1 MRTVYALL
9 VGIDDYPGRP
19 LRGCVNDVRAAE
31 SRLRSLSG
39 PATRIRT
46 LYDAEAT
53 RAAVLAGLEEHLGQ
67 SGPEDTALLWFSGH
81 GSQSPTADPGEA
93 TGWSQALVCH
103 DSLVP
108 GGQPVLRDTELGA
121 LLDGIAARGTHVVA
135 VLDCCH
141 SGGATRED
149 AAGPPGAAVRGAPWQ
164 PWWQTAAVAG
174 ARDGGGTQV
183 PEPGRHVLLAACR
196 PQELAH
202 ENVVDGRV
210 RGYFSHALLGALD
223 RLGPTAAYGELHA
236 LTEARVR
243 ALSQVQHPELRGPE
257 DGGFLSGDPVPA
269 SPFLLRHTA
278 WGWEVNCG
286 AAHGLRSPGAEFTL
300 LGDAGA
306 RAVVVREVR
315 PESALVDPVGWQPT
329 DQERQSAHAVT
340 PSALAFPPAA
350 VTLSGETAAVR
361 LVAKAV
367 TEVPA
372 LALAPEGP
380 APLPS
385 ATGVREGLPLPSAH
399 GAADAL
405 RLRVEVGDGR
415 ARVSGGAGHALPEL
429 PLRTPADAARVAD
442 CLAHIARWHQIR
454 DLVNP
459 DPLLSSLVRI
469 TVEETAVGSL
479 RHSAV
484 GEVVCGYTPDGREP
498 QVRVGIHNHAGRH
511 LWAVLLDLTDRYGS
525 SPHLFE
531 GEFIG
536 DGRVGWARRGEP
548 VWLRLPPGRSAVRGA
563 FTRDWLK
570 VIVAED
576 ELNIAPFR
584 LPAWSPG
591 APSGAR
597 GSVAPAGGGGLLRLV
612 AAGAGGGRD
621 AGGPAYG
628 AGRWGTAQLVVR
640 TEV

>member
-1 MRTVYALL
+1 MRTVYALF
-9 VGIDDYPGRP
+9 VGIDDYPGLP

-31 SRLRSLSG
+31 NWLRSRSG
-39 PATRIRT
+39 PAARIRT

-53 RAAVLAGLEEHLGQ
+53 RAAVLAGLEEHLGK
-67 SGPEDTALLWFSGH
+67 SGPQDTALLWFSGH
-81 GSQSPTADPGEA
+81 GSQSPTTDPGEA

-103 DSLVP
+103 DSLMP

-121 LLDGIAARGTHVVA
+121 LLDGVAARGTHVVA

-141 SGGATRED
+141 SGGATRQD
-149 AAGPPGAAVRGAPWQ
+149 AAGPPGAAVRGVPWRS
-164 PWWQTAAVAG
+164 WWHPAAGPG
-174 ARDGGGTQV
+174 ARSGGGGQV

-202 ENVVDGRV
+202 ENVVDGKI

-243 ALSQVQHPELRGPE
+243 ALSHVQHPELRGPE
-257 DGGFLSGDPVPA
+257 DGAFLSGEPVPG

-286 AAHGLRSPGAEFTL
+286 AAHGLRSTGAEFTL
-300 LGDAGA
+300 LGDAAA
-306 RAVVVREVR
+306 RTVVVRDVR

-329 DQERQSAHAVT
+329 SEDQQWAHAVT
-340 PSALAFPPAA
+340 PSALAFPPAV
-350 VTLSGETAAVR
+350 VTLSGEKAAVR
-361 LVAKAV
+361 LVAQAV
-367 TEVPA
+367 GELPA
-372 LALAPEGP
+372 LALAPE
-380 APLPS
+380 
-385 ATGVREGLPLPSAH
+385 TGGGDGLPLRSPI
-399 GAADAL
+399 GAGDAL
-405 RLRVEVGDGR
+405 RLHVEVGDGR
-415 ARVSGGAGHALPEL
+415 ARVSGGGGHPVPEL
-429 PLRTPADAARVAD
+429 SLRSPADAARVAD
-442 CLAHIARWHQIR
+442 CLAHIAHWHRIR

-479 RHSAV
+479 RHSAD
-484 GEVVCGYTPDGREP
+484 GEIVCGYTADGREP

-511 LWAVLLDLTDRYGS
+511 LWAVLLDLTDSYGS

-576 ELNIAPFR
+576 ELNLAPFR
-584 LPAWSPG
+584 LSAWSTG

-597 GSVAPAGGGGLLRLV
+597 DSVAPAGGGGLLRVL
-612 AAGAGGGRD
+612 AAGAGGERD

-628 AGRWGTAQLVVR
+628 AGRWGTAQVVVR
-640 TEV
+640 TER